1 MAKSGSTF
9 CAVALAFCVLAVS
22 APTSA
27 GPYVVGNRSFAATP
41 TTDDPFVADE
51 MALTTSH
58 TRQGSTASSPT
69 VRETEFDAE
78 IDKRVTKDFGLAFAG
93 GYKIVDPVG
102 APNNYGFT
110 NFTGT
115 AKYQFVRSDAHE
127 FISSFGVIREFGGT
141 GAAGVGADHV
151 GATTPTLYA
160 GKGLGELPQSLAFL
174 RPIAITGTFGY
185 QFADRRSLDKPDFI
199 VVGGSIQYSLRYL
212 EGNVHYL
219 GLPEFIDRLTPLVEI
234 AYTTPA
240 SRASGISTAGTIAP
254 GIIYGGNHF
263 DLGIEALIP
272 TTAQAGTN
280 VGFVATFR
288 WRFDGMLSAVFGGDE
303 S

>member
-1 MAKSGSTF
+1 
-9 CAVALAFCVLAVS
+9 
-22 APTSA
+22 
-27 GPYVVGNRSFAATP
+27 VVGDRSFAATP

-51 MALTTSH
+51 MALTTSR

-115 AKYQFVRSDAHE
+115 AKYQFFQSDAHE
-127 FISSFGVIREFGGT
+127 FISSAGVIREFGGT
-141 GAAGVGADHV
+141 GAAGAGADHV
-151 GATTPTLYA
+151 GGTTPTLYA
-160 GKGLGELPQSLAFL
+160 GKGLGDLPQGLAFL

-185 QFADRRSLDKPDFI
+185 RFSDRRSLDRPDLI

-240 SRASGISTAGTIAP
+240 SRASGASTVGTIAP
-254 GIIYGGNHF
+254 GIFYGGNHF
-263 DLGIEALIP
+263 DLGVEALIP

-288 WRFDGMLSAVFGGDE
+288 WRFDGMLSAVFGGDQ